1 MGRIFVVANQK
12 GGVGKTSIA
21 VNLAASLAHYG
32 RRVLLVDLDPQGNAT
47 TGSGIDKATCGRTVY
62 GVLLGDHSLAET
74 VRRCES
80 GYDVVPANR
89 ELAGAEVE
97 LIAMERRE
105 YRLRD
110 ALAGAAADYDFLV
123 IDSPPALNM
132 LTVNGFAAADAV
144 IIPMQCEYYAL
155 EGLTD
160 LVGTLRKVKQNLNPR
175 IEIEA
180 LVRTMYDP
188 RSTLTVQVSDELKR
202 HYGEKVFDTVIPR
215 NIRIAEA
222 PSFGKPVLLHDPA
235 SKGAAAH
242 LQFAR
247 ELLERH
253 GVRIPEP
260 AGERV
265 A

>member
-1 MGRIFVVANQK
+1 MGRIFVIANQK

-21 VNLAASLAHYG
+21 VNLSASLAHYG

-47 TGSGIDKATCGRTVY
+47 TGSGLDKGACEKTVY
-62 GVLLGDHSLAET
+62 GVLLGEYPVAEAI
-74 VRRCES
+74 RSCEG
-80 GYDVVPANR
+80 GYEIVPSNR

-97 LIAMERRE
+97 LIGIERRE
-105 YRLRD
+105 FRLRD
-110 ALAGAAADYDFLV
+110 ALRDAAKGYDFVV
-123 IDSPPALNM
+123 IDCPPALNM

-155 EGLTD
+155 EGLSD
-160 LVGTLRKVKQNLNPR
+160 LVGTLRKVKQNLNPA

-202 HYGEKVFDTVIPR
+202 HYGDKVFDTVIPR
-215 NIRIAEA
+215 NVRIAEA
-222 PSFGKPVLLHDPA
+222 PSFGKPVLLHDPG
-235 SKGAAAH
+235 SKGATAH

-247 ELLERH
+247 ELLERN
-253 GVRIPEP
+253 GFT
-260 AGERV
+260 V
-265 A
+265 AEAA

>member
-1 MGRIFVVANQK
+1 MGRVFVIANQK
-12 GGVGKTSIA
+12 GGVGKTSVA
-21 VNLAASLAHYG
+21 VNLSASLAHYG

-47 TGSGIDKATCGRTVY
+47 TGSGVDKAECDNTVY
-62 GVLLGDHSLAET
+62 GVLLGEHALGPAI
-74 VRRCES
+74 RHCE
-80 GYDVVPANR
+80 GNYDIVPANR

-97 LIAMERRE
+97 LIDIERRE
-105 YRLRD
+105 FRLRD
-110 ALAGAAADYDFLV
+110 ALAGAADQYDFVV
-123 IDSPPALNM
+123 IDCPPALNM
-132 LTVNGFAAADAV
+132 LTVNGFVAADAV
-144 IIPMQCEYYAL
+144 IVPMQCEYYAL
-155 EGLTD
+155 EGFSD

-188 RSTLTVQVSDELKR
+188 RSTLTMQVSDELKR

-222 PSFGKPVLLHDPA
+222 PSFGKPVLLHDPT
-235 SKGAAAH
+235 SKGALAH

-247 ELLERH
+247 ELLARNGIDVKE
-253 GVRIPEP
+253 
-260 AGERV
+260 A

>member
-1 MGRIFVVANQK
+1 MTARVFVVANQK

-21 VNLAASLAHYG
+21 VNLSASLAHYG
-32 RRVLLVDLDPQGNAT
+32 RSALLIDLDPQGNAT
-47 TGSGIDKATCGRTVY
+47 TGSGVDKGACERTVY
-62 GVLLGDHSLAET
+62 GVLLGEHSLGEAIIA
-74 VRRCES
+74 CE
-80 GYDVVPANR
+80 GNYDLVPSNR

-105 YRLRD
+105 FRLRD
-110 ALAGAAADYDFLV
+110 ALIDSIGKYDFIV
-123 IDSPPALNM
+123 IDCPPALNM
-132 LTVNGFAAADAV
+132 LTVNGFTAADAV

-155 EGLTD
+155 EGLSD

-188 RSTLTVQVSDELKR
+188 RSTLTMQVSDELKR
-202 HYGEKVFDTVIPR
+202 HYGDKVFDTVIPR

-235 SKGAAAH
+235 SKGALAH

-247 ELLERH
+247 ELLGRNGFE
-253 GVRIPEP
+253 VME
-260 AGERV
+260 A

>member
-1 MGRIFVVANQK
+1 MGRIFVIANQK

-21 VNLAASLAHYG
+21 VNLSASLAHYG

-47 TGSGIDKATCGRTVY
+47 TGSGIDKSACEKTVY
-62 GVLLGDHSLAET
+62 GVLLGEYPVDEA
-74 VRRCES
+74 VRSCEG
-80 GYDVVPANR
+80 GYDIVASNR

-97 LIAMERRE
+97 LIDIERRE
-105 YRLRD
+105 FRLRD
-110 ALAGAAADYDFLV
+110 ALRERAAAYDFVV
-123 IDSPPALNM
+123 IDCPPALNM
-132 LTVNGFAAADAV
+132 LTVNGFTAADAV

-155 EGLTD
+155 EGLSD
-160 LVGTLRKVKQNLNPR
+160 LVGTLRKVKQNLNPS

-202 HYGEKVFDTVIPR
+202 HYGDKVFDTVIPR
-215 NIRIAEA
+215 NVRIAEA

-235 SKGAAAH
+235 SKGATAH

-247 ELLERH
+247 ELLARN
-253 GVRIPEP
+253 GF
-260 AGERV
+260 AV
-265 A
+265 ADAA